1 MSTILVAEDEVH
13 ILFLIQ
19 RRLEAAGHTVVP
31 FEDGRQ
37 ALEYALEHRPD
48 LLLLDIMLPG
58 MDGLEICRQVKA
70 AYNREAPPVVLI
82 SARGQQGDIE
92 AGLAAGAD
100 EYIIKPFSPRLLL
113 DTVEAML

>member
-1 MSTILVAEDEVH
+1 MSTILVAEDETH

-37 ALEYALEHRPD
+37 ALEYALEHKPD

-58 MDGLEICRQVKA
+58 VDGLEICRQIKA
-70 AYNREAPPVVLI
+70 AYNHEAPPVVLV
-82 SARGQQGDIE
+82 SARGQQSDIE

>member
-1 MSTILVAEDEVH
+1 MNTILVAEDETH

-19 RRLEAAGHTVVP
+19 RRLEAAGYKVVP
-31 FEDGRQ
+31 FQDGRQ
-37 ALEYALEHRPD
+37 ALDYALEHKPD

-70 AYNREAPPVVLI
+70 AYDHEAPPIVLI
-82 SARGQQGDIE
+82 SARGQQSDIE

-100 EYIIKPFSPRLLL
+100 EYIIKPFSARLLL
-113 DTVEAML
+113 DTVESML